1 MFVNYFTFYPQ
12 KFAYFYPKQIIP
24 LVRKNDL
31 IEAGVNSETCNNI
44 FDVESNKTGKNFSIF
59 DHDNI
64 SISDK
69 NKLMYFPDVRPLPER
84 KFYGSNNHL
93 HDGLERA
100 HLQRKEMGSCEVLFG
115 RLPRGL
121 KPWEAHYKLEEK

>member
-1 MFVNYFTFYPQ
+1 MDRLTPEEKERFALQ
-12 KFAYFYPKQIIP
+12 KDCYLCGEELLDPDD
-24 LVRKNDL
+24 RDL
-31 IEAGVNSETCNNI
+31 DHCHYTGSCN
-44 FDVESNKTGKNFSIF
+44 SIF
-59 DHDNI
+59 NHDNI